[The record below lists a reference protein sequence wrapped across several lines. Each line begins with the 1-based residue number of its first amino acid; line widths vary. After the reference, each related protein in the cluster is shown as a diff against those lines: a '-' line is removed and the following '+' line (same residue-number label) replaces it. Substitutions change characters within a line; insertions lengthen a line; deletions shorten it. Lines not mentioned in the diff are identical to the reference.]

1 MVINLKSQLVQN
13 VSFYEISHQ
22 GLFDAVLIE
31 TNTTDYFSSEREST
45 LTFELDPKGFYH
57 FGPLH
62 FLQAGVL
69 LAALFSIHNSLFD
82 PGHKTLQ
89 SKSASRSTLVRSKC
103 STNKYKIGWSL
114 TRLVWDI
121 QKTLPKALRTQVL
134 TALTSNFGLVQYA
147 W

>member
-1 MVINLKSQLVQN
+1 MQFFGAHFILQN
-13 VSFYEISHQ
+13 FCSCKKNDKYQVCTFHQ

-62 FLQAGVL
+62 FLQADVL
-69 LAALFSIHNSLFD
+69 LAAPFSIHNSLFD

-89 SKSASRSTLVRSKC
+89 SKSASRSTSVEGKC
-103 STNKYKIGWSL
+103 STN
-114 TRLVWDI
+114 
-121 QKTLPKALRTQVL
+121 
-134 TALTSNFGLVQYA
+134 
-147 W
+147 